1 MNRKAKS
8 LGLATTSF
16 SNPHGMTT
24 SVNLSSA
31 KDMLMLSIYCHKNP
45 LFMKIA
51 SAKLYTACLLEM
63 QDDPEERAVKLE
75 WRNTNKL
82 LDQGW

>member
-1 MNRKAKS
+1 MNRKAKN

-31 KDMLMLSIYCHKNP
+31 KDMLLLSIYCYKNP
-45 LFMKIA
+45 LFMKIS
-51 SAKLYTACLLEM
+51 SAKTYAAGLLEV
-63 QDDPEERAVKLE
+63 QDDPEERAAMFE
-75 WRNTNKL
+75 WHNTNKL
-82 LDQGW
+82 LEQGW